1 MADQLNKH
9 VRTNTVA
16 QRTKGRCG
24 VSHRNNV
31 GAKQRIDENQD
42 SKGKKIC

>member
-16 QRTKGRCG
+16 QRTKERCG
-24 VSHRNNV
+24 VSHRKKTYEPN
-31 GAKQRIDENQD
+31 RIDENQD
-42 SKGKKIC
+42 AKGKKIF